1 MSIKVVVFDIGG
13 TLMEYRDMPNSWVD
27 FYPKAFGH
35 VNEKLALGLTEDELE
50 KSLEVL
56 LTYNPRLHYRE
67 RDFSPE
73 HIFKDVTADWKGE
86 FNINDVINAFFES
99 MKLVPY
105 LFPESIAVLEKLHE
119 QGIKTAALTD
129 VACGMPDEMQIGYF
143 SDVMP
148 YFDEYVS
155 SVNCGYRKPS
165 PVGLERIAARFGA
178 DKSEMIFVGDEEK
191 DIKTADRFDCKSVLI
206 DRKHSGNNFGQTH
219 TITALTELFPILI

>member
-27 FYPKAFGH
+27 FYPKAFDH
-35 VNEKLALGLTEDELE
+35 VNEKLALGLTEDELK

-86 FNINDVINAFFES
+86 FTVNDVINAFFES

-105 LFPESIAVLEKLHE
+105 LFPESIAVLKKLHE

-165 PVGLERIAARFGA
+165 PVGLERIAERFRA

-191 DIKTADRFDCKSVLI
+191 DIKTADRFGCISVLI
-206 DRKHSGNNFGQTH
+206 DRKHSGNNFGQAH
-219 TITALTELFPILI
+219 TITKLTELFPILI

>member
-27 FYPKAFGH
+27 FYPKAFDH

-73 HIFKDVTADWKGE
+73 HIFKDVTADWEGE

-165 PVGLERIAARFGA
+165 SVGLERIAARFGA

-191 DIKTADRFDCKSVLI
+191 DIKTADRFGCISVLI
-206 DRKHSGNNFGQTH
+206 DRKHSEKNFGQAH
-219 TITALTELFPILI
+219 TITKLTELFPILI

>member
-27 FYPKAFGH
+27 FYPKAFDH

-50 KSLEVL
+50 KSREVL

-73 HIFKDVTADWKGE
+73 HIFKDVTADWEGE
-86 FNINDVINAFFES
+86 FTVNDVINAFFES
-99 MKLVPY
+99 MQLVPY
-105 LFPESIAVLEKLHE
+105 LFPESIAVLKKLHE

-165 PVGLERIAARFGA
+165 PVGLERIAERFGA

-191 DIKTADRFDCKSVLI
+191 DIKTADRFGCISVLI
-206 DRKHSGNNFGQTH
+206 DRKHSGNNFGQAH
-219 TITALTELFPILI
+219 TITALTELFSILI

>member
-27 FYPKAFGH
+27 FYPKAFDH
-35 VNEKLALGLTEDELE
+35 VNEKLALGLTEDELK

-73 HIFKDVTADWKGE
+73 HIFKDVTADWEGE
-86 FNINDVINAFFES
+86 FTVTDVINAFFES

-105 LFPESIAVLEKLHE
+105 LFPESIAVLKKLHE

-155 SVNCGYRKPS
+155 SVNCGYRNPS
-165 PVGLERIAARFGA
+165 PVGLERIAERFRA

-191 DIKTADRFDCKSVLI
+191 DIKTADRFGCISVLI
-206 DRKHSGNNFGQTH
+206 DRKHSGNNFGQAH
-219 TITALTELFPILI
+219 TITKLTELFPILI

>member
-27 FYPKAFGH
+27 FYPKAFDH

-50 KSLEVL
+50 KSREIL

-73 HIFKDVTADWKGE
+73 HIFKDVTADWEGE
-86 FNINDVINAFFES
+86 FTINDVINAFFES

-165 PVGLERIAARFGA
+165 PVGLERIAERFGA

-191 DIKTADRFDCKSVLI
+191 DIKTADRFGCKSVLI
-206 DRKHSGNNFGQTH
+206 DRKHSGKNFGQTH

>member
-27 FYPKAFGH
+27 FYPKAFDH
-35 VNEKLALGLTEDELE
+35 VNEKLALGLTEDELK
-50 KSLEVL
+50 KSLEIL

-86 FNINDVINAFFES
+86 FTVNDVINAFFES

-119 QGIKTAALTD
+119 QGIKIAALTD

-165 PVGLERIAARFGA
+165 PVGLERIAERFGA

-191 DIKTADRFDCKSVLI
+191 DIKTADRFGCKSVLI

-219 TITALTELFPILI
+219 TITKLTELFSILI

>member
-27 FYPKAFGH
+27 FYPKAFDH

-73 HIFKDVTADWKGE
+73 HIFKDVTADWEGE

-165 PVGLERIAARFGA
+165 PVGLERIAERFGA

-191 DIKTADRFDCKSVLI
+191 DIKTADRFGCKSVLI

-219 TITALTELFPILI
+219 MITKLTELFSILI

>member
-27 FYPKAFGH
+27 FYPKAFDH

-50 KSLEVL
+50 KSREIL

-165 PVGLERIAARFGA
+165 SVGLERIAARFGA

-191 DIKTADRFDCKSVLI
+191 DIKTADRFGCISVLI
-206 DRKHSGNNFGQTH
+206 DRKHSEKNFGQAH
-219 TITALTELFPILI
+219 TITKLTELFSILI

>member
-27 FYPKAFGH
+27 FYPKAFDH

-73 HIFKDVTADWKGE
+73 HIFKDVTADWKGK

-99 MKLVPY
+99 MQLVPY

-165 PVGLERIAARFGA
+165 PVGLERIAERFGA

-191 DIKTADRFDCKSVLI
+191 DIKTADRFGCISVLI
-206 DRKHSGNNFGQTH
+206 DRKHSGKNFGQAH

>member
-27 FYPKAFGH
+27 FYPKAFDH

-50 KSLEVL
+50 KSLEIL

-73 HIFKDVTADWKGE
+73 HIFKDVTADWEGE
-86 FNINDVINAFFES
+86 FTVNDVINAFFES

-165 PVGLERIAARFGA
+165 PVGLERIAERFGA

-191 DIKTADRFDCKSVLI
+191 DIKTADRFGCISVLI
-206 DRKHSGNNFGQTH
+206 DRKHSGNNFGQAH

>member
-27 FYPKAFGH
+27 FYPKAFDH

-73 HIFKDVTADWKGE
+73 HIFKDVTADWEGE

-165 PVGLERIAARFGA
+165 SVGLERIAARFGA

-191 DIKTADRFDCKSVLI
+191 DIKTADRFGCKSVLI

-219 TITALTELFPILI
+219 TITKLTELFPILI